1 MIADSVKDTD
11 RPILIFPQDY
21 HLYMVPHFLR
31 EMLGDRVQ
39 IQPFCHIPWPGPD
52 AWRIL
57 PEDIRLA
64 LLKSLL
70 ASDRVGF
77 QTKRDAFNFVQCCRF
92 YVEGAHSRGSRDM
105 IYYQGRTIEAKAYP
119 ISVDVEKVE
128 ALAEEPQTMLLRS
141 QLINFT
147 GDYKLILRVDRI
159 EPSKNIL
166 RGLEAYRALLANHPE
181 HRGKVVMLALLCRRE
196 WKWKNTRTICSKLW
210 HRPA

>member
-1 MIADSVKDTD
+1 MPIFLIRFLALLPQLSRSRLITRETWTAWRKGYVEVNKLFAEVIADSVKDTD

-141 QLINFT
+141 QLI
-147 GDYKLILRVDRI
+147 KLAV
-159 EPSKNIL
+159 
-166 RGLEAYRALLANHPE
+166 EAARLLPH
-181 HRGKVVMLALLCRRE
+181 
-196 WKWKNTRTICSKLW
+196 
-210 HRPA
+210 